1 MAESLTTSTAI
12 ADDSIGHSHK
22 HTADPSTTANTTT
35 EHGQEHEKKGILGK
49 IKDKLSPSSNNHGG
63 SQSVTGGDAT
73 HIGRDEGV
81 KHAFGGTAVN
91 AETMHRGPAAGQD
104 LNRE

>member
-1 MAESLTTSTAI
+1 MAESLTTSTGI
-12 ADDSIGHSHK
+12 ARDSIGHKHK
-22 HTADPSTTANTTT
+22 TTGDVPPNADTTT

-49 IKDKLSPSSNNHGG
+49 IKEKLSPSSNNHGG
-63 SQSVTGGDAT
+63 SQSASSGDAT

-91 AETMHRGPAAGQD
+91 AETMHQGSGVGKD

>member
-22 HTADPSTTANTTT
+22 PTTETSPAANTTA

-49 IKDKLSPSSNNHGG
+49 IKDKLSPSSHNHGG
-63 SQSVTGGDAT
+63 SQSASGGDAT

-91 AETMHRGPAAGQD
+91 AETMHQGPAAGQD